1 MTGSHT
7 RYVAHIDILGMS
19 TIVARDHDEAWAM
32 LSALVDA
39 RDKSTNVSLEF
50 KNLGQLIHVP
60 EHVKAITFSDTILL
74 LTRGDTDADLRA
86 ITIAVTQI
94 FCSALYNRVPV
105 RAGVAKGIFYVNFER
120 SMFAGP
126 ALIDAYHI
134 GEAAQWLGVVLS
146 ASVALD
152 AKALDLTS
160 GQSQVVVDWPVPTKC
175 GTSAQSVINW
185 PAVMASQL
193 KVAPQFSTATFY
205 EIFEPTFGPFMGLDV
220 RIRMKYENTVEF
232 FNAQYAAH
240 VA

>member
-1 MTGSHT
+1 VTESHN
-7 RYVAHIDILGMS
+7 RYVAHLDILGMS
-19 TIVARDHDEAWAM
+19 SIVARDHDEAWSM

-50 KNLGQLIHVP
+50 KNFGRLIHVP

-74 LTRGDTDADLRA
+74 LTLGDTEADLRA

-94 FCSALYNRVPV
+94 FCSALYKRVPL

-134 GEAAQWLGVVLS
+134 GESAQWLGVGLS
-146 ASVALD
+146 ASVAGD
-152 AKALDLTS
+152 AKALALTS
-160 GQSQVVVDWPVPTKC
+160 GNSPVVVDWPVPTKC
-175 GTSAQSVINW
+175 GVESQTVINW
-185 PAVMASQL
+185 PALMANQL
-193 KVAPQFSTATFY
+193 NVAPPFSAAAFY
-205 EIFEPTFGPFMGLDV
+205 EIFEPTFGPFMSLGSDV
-220 RIRMKYENTVEF
+220 RVKYENTVEF